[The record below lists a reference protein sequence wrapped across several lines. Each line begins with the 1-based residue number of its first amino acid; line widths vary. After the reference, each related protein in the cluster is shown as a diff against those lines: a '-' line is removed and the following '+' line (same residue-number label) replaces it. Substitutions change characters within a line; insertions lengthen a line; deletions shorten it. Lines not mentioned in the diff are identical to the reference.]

1 MSLEIKIVEDIED
14 DTLNKFLLNVPNKF
28 IYHNWKYK
36 KFLEKILPESKYLC
50 VLALDGDTLVG
61 VLPFFICYGKFGAVV
76 NSMPFYG
83 SYGGVL
89 SKPGIDKG
97 YIDEILIN
105 FDNYC
110 KKNEVVCATLILPP
124 LNTNTAYYSNFKS
137 NFFDHR
143 IGQITPLSRYN
154 SAPGKDIGEKL
165 FSFYHT
171 DTRRMIRKGLKSGF
185 SVSHNDNDETINA
198 IYNIHTQNILA
209 IGGLPKTKW
218 KNCFM
223 LITFLLRGNCR
234 VLLSCNNPG
243 V

>member
-1 MSLEIKIVEDIED
+1 
-14 DTLNKFLLNVPNKF
+14 
-28 IYHNWKYK
+28 
-36 KFLEKILPESKYLC
+36 
-50 VLALDGDTLVG
+50 
-61 VLPFFICYGKFGAVV
+61 
-76 NSMPFYG
+76 
-83 SYGGVL
+83 
-89 SKPGIDKG
+89 
-97 YIDEILIN
+97 
-105 FDNYC
+105 
-110 KKNEVVCATLILPP
+110 LPP

-209 IGGLPKTKW
+209 IGGLPKTKKVFLSIKETFEYDKDFRIYTAK
-218 KNCFM
+218 KNGKIASC
-223 LITFLLRGNCR
+223 LLLFYYGGIVEYFC
-234 VLLSCNNPG
+234 P
-243 V
+243 